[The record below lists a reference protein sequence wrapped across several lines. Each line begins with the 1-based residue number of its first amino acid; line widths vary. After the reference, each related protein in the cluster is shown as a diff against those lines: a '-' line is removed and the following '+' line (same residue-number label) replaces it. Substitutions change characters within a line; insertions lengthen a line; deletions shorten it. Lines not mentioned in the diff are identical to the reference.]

1 VGILYPPKGDERL
14 ARGLTFIIFHYCTY
28 KFWCSNLESTRTKMY
43 FRNAGN
49 VFMEPCEHRGF
60 ITWEGIVGYMESV
73 IGSYVVVVRDPCSR
87 RVFGKLDADQSLP
100 QQEGFLLR
108 RFNHSVCFLRS
119 RKFQKGTPA
128 FQTPVIPSWTRDT
141 MLVEIQELDDV
152 WTKRTEMYWFDRA
165 ILSEHFA
172 NLLRAGPPVQICNPQ
187 NRTILSIGWLRCVLC
202 LPRRGFL
209 DTSRGVRLVC
219 YWELF
224 FLETSTRQKECSLSG
239 YNSVSIALPTR
250 WVKDTGEECKTCLL
264 AKKVAKHGKG
274 KMLC

>member
-1 VGILYPPKGDERL
+1 
-14 ARGLTFIIFHYCTY
+14 
-28 KFWCSNLESTRTKMY
+28 MY

-128 FQTPVIPSWTRDT
+128 FQTPVIPS
-141 MLVEIQELDDV
+141 
-152 WTKRTEMYWFDRA
+152 
-165 ILSEHFA
+165 
-172 NLLRAGPPVQICNPQ
+172 
-187 NRTILSIGWLRCVLC
+187 
-202 LPRRGFL
+202 
-209 DTSRGVRLVC
+209 
-219 YWELF
+219 
-224 FLETSTRQKECSLSG
+224 
-239 YNSVSIALPTR
+239 
-250 WVKDTGEECKTCLL
+250 
-264 AKKVAKHGKG
+264 
-274 KMLC
+274 